1 VKKRSINDKIFN
13 IMKKEF
19 TDYKNLYKYFK
30 KFKTEISKNLKH
42 NLLLILVLFLL
53 GDLLVLT
60 LDFIF
65 IPPLKINNIAPKD
78 IIALRTVIYRDETET
93 ERIKNLLLSQ
103 FKPIYTVDQNITI
116 KMLSKLSELFSQ
128 SSEHPEVYS
137 YISRLQLSTV
147 NTLRK
152 KIESWIIENYS
163 KGIKEEEIGTKKQEF
178 IRFLVYELRL
188 PQDISKKLSDTLI
201 VPNMFIDIKE
211 TENKKAEL
219 IKSIKPI
226 ERIISKGEIILK
238 KGEKVTK
245 EKFQILE
252 ALGYTLSP
260 KNILRF
266 LSLFLLTAFLHLSL
280 IALIFYFGQVN
291 VKDLNIFLFI
301 NTIFLSGLIISKVFS
316 FYSIYLAPI
325 NTLLFIVL
333 SLTDFPDYAIL
344 SLSLILLSSI
354 FLRSFII
361 PILLIFDFVF
371 IYRGLRRL
379 EDRATY
385 LKTSFVLTFLRIFA
399 ILLIK
404 YAYQEVYIN
413 LSDSIY
419 SVINPIISGILAIGL
434 IPIIEDLF
442 RLASP
447 LKLFELTNPNHPLL
461 RELIMEAPGTYY
473 HSLIV
478 GNLAERAAEASGASQ
493 KIVRIASL
501 YHDIGKMKRPQYFIE
516 NLLPN
521 QKNPHD
527 DLSPYLSAIIIK
539 SHPKDGAEIL
549 NKHKFPKN
557 IIDIVEQHHGT
568 SLLSYFYMKQKQLN
582 PNQLVPELDFRYP
595 GPKPKSKEAAI
606 VMLADSV
613 EAATRS
619 LKNITPENIEKVV
632 RDVIREKLND
642 GQLENSRLTLEEL
655 EKISQSFIKTLIE
668 VRHPRV
674 PYPHEMK

>member
-1 VKKRSINDKIFN
+1 MRKEILNYKGVYKFFKR
-13 IMKKEF
+13 
-19 TDYKNLYKYFK
+19 L
-30 KFKTEISKNLKH
+30 KTEVSKNLKQ
-42 NLLLILVLFLL
+42 NLTLILTIFLL
-53 GDLLVLT
+53 GDFLILS
-60 LDFIF
+60 LDFVF
-65 IPPLKINNIAPKD
+65 IPPLKINDIAPKD
-78 IIALRTVIYRDETET
+78 IIATRTVIYRDESET
-93 ERIKNLLLSQ
+93 ERIKNLMLSQ

-116 KMLSKLSELFSQ
+116 KVLSKLSEVLSPT
-128 SSEHPEVYS
+128 SEHSEVYN
-137 YISRLQLSTV
+137 YISKFQLSTV
-147 NTLRK
+147 NTIRK
-152 KIESWIIENYS
+152 KIETWIIENYS
-163 KGIKEEEIGTKKQEF
+163 KGIKEEEVKAKKQEF
-178 IRFLVYELRL
+178 IKFLTYELRF
-188 PQDISKKLSDTLI
+188 PQDIAQKLSDILI
-201 VPNMFIDIKE
+201 VPNMFIDVKE
-211 TENKKAEL
+211 TENKKTEL

-226 ERIISKGEIILK
+226 ERIISKGDVILR
-238 KGEKVTK
+238 KGEKVTP

-252 ALGYTLSP
+252 TLGYTFSP
-260 KNILRF
+260 KSILRF
-266 LSLFLLTAFLHLSL
+266 LCLFLFVALLHISL
-280 IALIFYFGQVN
+280 ILILSYFGQMN
-291 VKDLNIFLFI
+291 IKDLNIFLFI
-301 NTIFLSGLIISKVFS
+301 NSIFLSALAISKIFS
-316 FYSIYLAPI
+316 FYSTYLAPI
-325 NTLLFIVL
+325 TTFLFIIL
-333 SLTDFPDYAIL
+333 SLMDFPDYAIL
-344 SLSLILLSSI
+344 SFLTILLSAI

-361 PILLIFDFVF
+361 PIILMFDLIF
-371 IYRGLRRL
+371 IYRGLRNL

-385 LKTSFVLTFLRIFA
+385 LKTSFMLTLIRIP
-399 ILLIK
+399 ILVLIK
-404 YAYQEVYIN
+404 YAYPEVYIN
-413 LSDSIY
+413 FSDLFYSI
-419 SVINPIISGILAIGL
+419 INPIISGILAIGL

-478 GNLAERAAEASGASQ
+478 GNLAERAAEESGANP
-493 KIVRIASL
+493 KIVRTASL
-501 YHDIGKMKRPQYFIE
+501 YHDIGKVKRPQYFIE

-549 NKHKFPKN
+549 NKNKFPKN

-582 PNQLVPELDFRYP
+582 PNQIIPEVDFRYP

-619 LKNITPENIEKVV
+619 LKNVTPENIEKVV
-632 RDVIREKLND
+632 RDVIRKKLND

-674 PYPHEMK
+674 PYPHEIR